1 MLGVLNNAVRVTS
14 RCSLIHGIGFAKT
27 IRDSETGKGVYGTEW
42 AINHIGQIIKSTRKN
57 PITKDDIEVKDIKLF
72 PSDTTIKLEIDL
84 KNKSSKDIVGF
95 NIEVELLDESDKR
108 ITVIS
113 LNTEDTIPAKKEYS
127 FTAFST
133 IDKSQNKNIKKAR
146 IVKIDKNS
154 NDYFDEFQKLDI
166 E

>member
-1 MLGVLNNAVRVTS
+1 MKKKVKILIIVLLIIAIVSIGIISVIINNRKKQSNGNNVENEYS
-14 RCSLIHGIGFAKT
+14 Y
-27 IRDSETGKGVYGTEW
+27 E
-42 AINHIGQIIKSTRKN
+42 IKSTRKN

>member
-1 MLGVLNNAVRVTS
+1 MKKKVKILIIVLLVIAIVSIGIISVIINNKKKQSNGNNVENEYS
-14 RCSLIHGIGFAKT
+14 Y
-27 IRDSETGKGVYGTEW
+27 E
-42 AINHIGQIIKSTRKN
+42 IKSTRKN

>member
-1 MLGVLNNAVRVTS
+1 MKKKVKILIIVLLVIAIVSIGIISVIINNKKKQSNGNNVENEYS
-14 RCSLIHGIGFAKT
+14 Y
-27 IRDSETGKGVYGTEW
+27 E
-42 AINHIGQIIKSTRKN
+42 IKSTRKN

-113 LNTEDTIPAKKEYS
+113 LNTEDTIPAKKEYI

>member
-1 MLGVLNNAVRVTS
+1 MKKKIKILIIVLLVIAISSICIISIIVNNRKKQS
-14 RCSLIHGIGFAKT
+14 NGNSIENEY
-27 IRDSETGKGVYGTEW
+27 SYE
-42 AINHIGQIIKSTRKN
+42 IKSTRKN

-113 LNTEDTIPAKKEYS
+113 LDTEDTIPAKKEYS

-154 NDYFDEFQKLDI
+154 NSYFDEFQKTDI

>member
-1 MLGVLNNAVRVTS
+1 MKKKVKILIIVLLVIAIVSIGIISVIINNKKKQSNGNNVENEYS
-14 RCSLIHGIGFAKT
+14 Y
-27 IRDSETGKGVYGTEW
+27 E
-42 AINHIGQIIKSTRKN
+42 IKSTRKN

-84 KNKSSKDIVGF
+84 KNKSSKDLVGF

-113 LNTEDTIPAKKEYS
+113 LNTEDTIPAKKEYI

>member
-1 MLGVLNNAVRVTS
+1 MKKKVKILIIVLLVIAIVSIGIISVIINNKKKQSNGNNVENEYS
-14 RCSLIHGIGFAKT
+14 Y
-27 IRDSETGKGVYGTEW
+27 E
-42 AINHIGQIIKSTRKN
+42 IKSTRKN

-154 NDYFDEFQKLDI
+154 NDYFDEFQKPDI

>member
-1 MLGVLNNAVRVTS
+1 MKKKVKILIIVLLVIAIVSIGIISVIINNKKKQSNENNVENEYS
-14 RCSLIHGIGFAKT
+14 Y
-27 IRDSETGKGVYGTEW
+27 E
-42 AINHIGQIIKSTRKN
+42 IKSTRKN

-154 NDYFDEFQKLDI
+154 NDYFDEFQKPDI